1 MAEAADPRVRLA
13 RLEARNRRL
22 EALYE
27 TARDLGSSL
36 DLDAILDRVLGYALA
51 ALDSRSGEVLI
62 HDADEEV
69 LWVRASRGTDIP
81 PGEAPGIPLGEGICG
96 WVGRERRPLCL
107 EDVNADARFARRS
120 VEHGTAG
127 AILCVPLVVRDRL
140 VGVIKVSG
148 IEGGATYTPDDIDLL
163 TTLGAQIALAIEN
176 GHLFE
181 EVVSHTYLD
190 SLTHLYNHASF
201 RNMLEREIDRA
212 ERYRRPVALVFFDLD
227 EFKPYNDRYGHAAG
241 NRALCTI
248 ARIIC
253 SQSRDSDVVSRYGG
267 DQFAVILPETD
278 TKRARTFA
286 EKVRESVDAH
296 YFPGEAG
303 DVPEHLTVSVGVA
316 AYPEDAVKSVALID
330 MAEGALY
337 ESKFAGKN
345 RVSADEDI

>member
-27 TARDLGSSL
+27 TTRDLGSPR
-36 DLDAILDRVLGYALA
+36 DLPTILDRVLGYAVK

-62 HDADEEV
+62 YDADEEV
-69 LWVRASRGTDIP
+69 LWVRASRGSSIP

-96 WVGRERRPLCL
+96 WVGRERRPLRL
-107 EDVNADARFARRS
+107 EDVNADARFARRT
-120 VEHGTAG
+120 VEHESAG

-140 VGVIKVSG
+140 LGVIKVSG
-148 IEGGATYTPDDIDLL
+148 AEGGAPYTPVDIDLL
-163 TTLGAQIALAIEN
+163 TMLGIPIALAIEN
-176 GHLFE
+176 EQLFE
-181 EVVSHTYLD
+181 EAVSHAYLD

-201 RNMLEREIDRA
+201 RNMLEREFDRA
-212 ERYRRPVALVFFDLD
+212 ERYGRPVALVFLDID
-227 EFKPYNDRYGHAAG
+227 EFKPYNDRYGHEAG

-267 DQFAVILPETD
+267 DQFAAILPETD
-278 TKRARTFA
+278 AKSARRFA

-303 DVPEHLTVSVGVA
+303 DVSEHLTVSVGVA
-316 AYPEDAVKSVALID
+316 AYPEDAEKHVALID

-345 RVSADEDI
+345 RVSAGEDI